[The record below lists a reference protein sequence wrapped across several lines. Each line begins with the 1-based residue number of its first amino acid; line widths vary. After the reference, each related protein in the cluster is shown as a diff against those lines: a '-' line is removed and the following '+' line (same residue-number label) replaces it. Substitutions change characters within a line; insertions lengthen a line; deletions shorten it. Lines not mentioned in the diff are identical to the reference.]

1 MPEESIQ
8 EVLPVPPG
16 LSPALNLEFPGIA
29 TPHLPPWPLCKSEG
43 HPLFPRLWRLL
54 YSSDGV
60 EVTLTSQGLV
70 FSPIVVN
77 KAPSILPFTREPGT

>member
-54 YSSDGV
+54 YSSDGHCGGDFNV
-60 EVTLTSQGLV
+60 
-70 FSPIVVN
+70 
-77 KAPSILPFTREPGT
+77 PGTCLLPYSCQ

>member
-16 LSPALNLEFPGIA
+16 LNPALNLEFPGIA
-29 TPHLPPWPLCKSEG
+29 TPHLPPWPLYKSEG

-54 YSSDGV
+54 YSSECGGGFNV
-60 EVTLTSQGLV
+60 
-70 FSPIVVN
+70 
-77 KAPSILPFTREPGT
+77 PGTCLLPYSCQ